1 MMGKKDNYDI
11 FNEYKQ
17 VLLEQ
22 AESNEFL
29 SLINKIKAC
38 SLDQASKD
46 KLIEIIKAQMA
57 HGIGDADAA
66 GYASYPDAKP
76 AQDMDEEEKPR
87 KFNYQTGRYEGET
100 DRERYERS
108 QRDAKVL
115 GSFSR

>member
-1 MMGKKDNYDI
+1 MGKKDNYDI

-22 AESNEFL
+22 AEINEFL

-57 HGIGDADAA
+57 HSIGDADAA
-66 GYASYPDAKP
+66 GYASYPEAKP
-76 AQDMDEEEKPR
+76 AQDFK
-87 KFNYQTGRYEGET
+87 
-100 DRERYERS
+100 
-108 QRDAKVL
+108 
-115 GSFSR
+115 